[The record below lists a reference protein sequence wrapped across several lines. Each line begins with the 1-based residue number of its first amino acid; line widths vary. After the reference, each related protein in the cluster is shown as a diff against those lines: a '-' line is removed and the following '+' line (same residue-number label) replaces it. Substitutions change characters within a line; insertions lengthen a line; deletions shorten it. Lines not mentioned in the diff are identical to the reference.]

1 MTDTNE
7 ARLRQELID
16 ACRAMNG
23 LGINRGT
30 SGNISVRIPDGILI
44 SPSGI
49 PYEDLTPDLIVKMD
63 LDGNFEGDTIPSS
76 EWPMHTA
83 VLRARP
89 DFNALVH
96 THSTHA
102 TALSVLKRDIPPLH
116 YLVAAAGGDT
126 IRCSDYA
133 TFGTPELGER
143 IIEAMQDRRACLLA
157 HHGVLTGHKT
167 LAQALSLAVTVE
179 ELARLMLLCLPMGDP
194 PLLSAAQMAEVL
206 AKIGSYGQQPKKL

>member
-1 MTDTNE
+1 MTGNSEDQQ
-7 ARLRQELID
+7 RQELID

-30 SGNISVRIPDGILI
+30 SGNISIRLPDGILI

-49 PYEDLTPDLIVKMD
+49 PYQDLTPDLIVKMD
-63 LDGNFEGDTIPSS
+63 ADGNFEGDTIPSS

-89 DFNALVH
+89 DLHALVH

-102 TALSVLKRDIPPLH
+102 TALSVLERDIPPLH

-126 IRCSDYA
+126 IRCAPYA
-133 TFGTPELGER
+133 TFGTPELGAH
-143 IIEAMQDRRACLLA
+143 IIAAMQDRRACLLA

-167 LAQALSLAVTVE
+167 LKQALSLAVTVE
-179 ELARLMLLCLPMGDP
+179 EMARLMLLCLPMGDP
-194 PLLSAAQMAEVL
+194 PLLTKAQMAETL
-206 AKIGSYGQQPKKL
+206 KKIGSYGQQPEKT